1 MALTATMEKPV
12 EIGAENTADGMHVFF
27 SHCLEIVTSFCFIEV
42 VEFTKLIKDLKAKII
57 DMKNQLKPLK
67 QK

>member
-1 MALTATMEKPV
+1 MPIIV
-12 EIGAENTADGMHVFF
+12 P
-27 SHCLEIVTSFCFIEV
+27 LET

-57 DMKNQLKPLK
+57 DMKKQLKPLK